1 MRERGGMTPAR
12 TMGEWYPKERLGDLP
27 AEAARRWGTREAL
40 VCDGKRWTYGQFD
53 REVDRVARGLMA
65 LGVEPG
71 EHVALW
77 MTNRAEWLFLVFAI
91 AKVGAVLVP
100 LNTRYRTDDV
110 AYTVQQSDS
119 GAWISIDRSGPVDYA
134 AMLTEVLPDLAAQD
148 PRDARIEGFP
158 RLRRLVLVGE
168 SRVSGMLGWEAMLAA
183 GEAVS
188 EAALVARAEAV
199 DPDAPVMIGYTSG
212 TTGHPKGVLHT
223 HVMIRNMRE
232 RANRIGLTFED
243 VIVNPLPLFHMYGF
257 SEAGLISLIAG
268 AKHVL
273 LDRFD
278 ADACMRL
285 VEAEKGT
292 ITHGFDTH
300 YKEYLDS
307 LARNPRDI
315 SSLRFGTFPSGMT
328 SSARI
333 ARRVQTEMVPTF
345 TGWGMT
351 ETFTYATMSFGNS
364 TPEQRS
370 DASGFPAP
378 GFEIKVVDPESGR
391 EAAAGEEG
399 ELLIRG
405 YMITQG
411 YYRKPEETAAAIDG
425 DGWLHT
431 GDTCV
436 LRADGHIRFVGRF
449 KDQLRVGGENVSP
462 AEVEAFL
469 MAHEAIDRVAVVGY
483 PDPRLGEV
491 AVAFVVTGPGGAV
504 SGEQIAAWCKGRIAS
519 FKIPRH
525 VLPVEA
531 FPMTAS
537 GKVQKHKLRALAIEI
552 LGDPTAD
559 RAAE

>member
-1 MRERGGMTPAR
+1 MPD
-12 TMGEWYPKERLGDLP
+12 WYPKERLGDLP
-27 AEAARRWGTREAL
+27 AEAARRWGAREAL
-40 VCDGKRWTYGQFD
+40 ICQSARWTYREYD
-53 REVDRVARGLMA
+53 REVDRVAKGLIA
-65 LGVEPG
+65 LGVEQG

-77 MTNRAEWLFLVFAI
+77 MTNRAEWLFLTFAI
-91 AKVGAVLVP
+91 AKIGAVLVP

-110 AYTVQQSDS
+110 AYTVRQSDS
-119 GAWISIDRSGPVDYA
+119 GTWISIDRSGPVDYA
-134 AMLTEVLPDLAAQD
+134 AMLADVLPELAVQD
-148 PRDARIEGFP
+148 PRAASIEGFP
-158 RLRRLVLVGE
+158 QLRRLVVLGE
-168 SRVSGMLGWEAMLAA
+168 SEVPGTVGWEAMLAS

-188 EAALVARAEAV
+188 EAALADRAAEV

-232 RANRIGLTFED
+232 RANRFGLTFED
-243 VIVNPLPLFHMYGF
+243 VIVNPLPLFHLYGF
-257 SEAGLISLIAG
+257 SEGGLISVIAG
-268 AKHVL
+268 CKHVL

-278 ADACMRL
+278 ADECMRL
-285 VEAEKGT
+285 VETETGT

-307 LARNPRDI
+307 LARNPREI
-315 SSLRFGTFPSGMT
+315 SSLRICTFPSGMT

-333 ARRVQTEMVPTF
+333 ARRVQTEMAPIV

-351 ETFTYATMSFGNS
+351 ETFTFATMAFGNS
-364 TPEQRS
+364 TPEQRT

-378 GFEIKVVDPESGR
+378 GLDIKVVDPETGR
-391 EAAAGEEG
+391 EVAIGEEG

-411 YYRKPEETAAAIDG
+411 YYRKPEETAEAIDA

-431 GDTCV
+431 GDSVV

-449 KDQLRVGGENVSP
+449 KDQLKVGGENVAP

-469 MAHEAIDRVAVVGY
+469 MAHEAIDQVAVVGY

-491 AVAFVVTGPGGAV
+491 AAAFVVTAPGKSVAGD
-504 SGEQIAAWCKGRIAS
+504 EIAGYCKGRIAS
-519 FKIPRH
+519 FKSPRH
-525 VLPVEA
+525 VLTVDA

-537 GKVQKHKLRALAIEI
+537 GKVQKHRLRALALDM

-559 RAAE
+559 QAAE

>member
-1 MRERGGMTPAR
+1 MA
-12 TMGEWYPKERLGDLP
+12 K
-27 AEAARRWGTREAL
+27 
-40 VCDGKRWTYGQFD
+40 
-53 REVDRVARGLMA
+53 GLIA

-77 MTNRAEWLFLVFAI
+77 MNNRAEWLFLTFAI
-91 AKVGAVLVP
+91 ARVGAVLVP

-110 AYTVQQSDS
+110 AYTVRQSDS
-119 GAWISIDRSGPVDYA
+119 GTWISIDRAGPVDYA
-134 AMLTEVLPDLAAQD
+134 AMLAEVLPGLAAQD
-148 PRDARIEGFP
+148 PRAAVIEGFP
-158 RLRRLVLVGE
+158 RLRRLVALGE
-168 SRVSGMLGWEAMLAA
+168 GEVPGMLGWEAMLAA
-183 GEAVS
+183 GGAVS
-188 EAALVARAEAV
+188 DEALAARAAAV
-199 DPDAPVMIGYTSG
+199 DPDEPVMIGYTSG
-212 TTGHPKGVLHT
+212 TTGHPKGVLHS

-257 SEAGLISLIAG
+257 SEGGLISVIAG
-268 AKHVL
+268 ARHVL

-278 ADACMRL
+278 ADECMRL
-285 VEAEKGT
+285 VEAEGGT
-292 ITHGFDTH
+292 VTHGFDTH

-307 LARNPRDI
+307 LARTPRDI

-333 ARRVQTEMVPTF
+333 ARRVQEEMAPTF

-351 ETFTYATMSFGNS
+351 ETFTYATMSFGTS
-364 TPEQRS
+364 TPEQRT

-378 GFEIKVVDPESGR
+378 GFEIKVVEPGSGR
-391 EAAAGEEG
+391 EVARGEEG

-405 YMITQG
+405 YMITRG
-411 YYRKPEETAAAIDG
+411 YYRKPEETAEAIDA

-431 GDTCV
+431 GDTVV

-449 KDQLRVGGENVSP
+449 KDQLRVGGENVSS

-469 MAHEAIDRVAVVGY
+469 MAHEAIDQVAVVGY

-491 AVAFVVTGPGGAV
+491 AVAFVVPVAGQSVAGA
-504 SGEQIAAWCKGRIAS
+504 EAAAFCKGRIAS
-519 FKIPRH
+519 FKVPRH
-525 VLPVEA
+525 VLPLDA

-537 GKVQKHKLRALAIEI
+537 GKVQKHKLRALALDL
-552 LGDPTAD
+552 LGDPTAES
-559 RAAE
+559 AAE

>member
-1 MRERGGMTPAR
+1 
-12 TMGEWYPKERLGDLP
+12 MGDWYQKERLGDLP
-27 AEAARRWGTREAL
+27 AEAARRWGAREAL
-40 VCDGKRWTYGQFD
+40 VCDGARWTYYEYE
-53 REVDRVARGLMA
+53 REVDRVAKGLMA
-65 LGVEPG
+65 LGVEKG

-77 MTNRAEWLFLVFAI
+77 MNNRPEWLFLVFAI

-110 AYTVQQSDS
+110 AYTVRQSDS
-119 GAWISIDRSGPVDYA
+119 GTWISVDRSGPVDYA
-134 AMLTEVLPDLAAQD
+134 AMVVEVLPGLAGQD
-148 PRDARIEGFP
+148 PHAVAIEGFP
-158 RLRRLVLVGE
+158 QLRRVVIVGE
-168 SRVSGMLGWEAMLAA
+168 SDVPGAVAWEAMLA
-183 GEAVS
+183 GGVAVS
-188 EAALVARAEAV
+188 DAALAARASAV
-199 DPDAPVMIGYTSG
+199 DPDEPVMIGYTSG

-223 HVMIRNMRE
+223 HLMIRNMRE

-257 SEAGLISLIAG
+257 SEAGLIAAIAG
-268 AKHVL
+268 CKHVL

-278 ADACMRL
+278 ADECMRL
-285 VEAEKGT
+285 VEAERGT

-307 LARNPRDI
+307 LERTPRDI

-333 ARRVQTEMVPTF
+333 ARRVQAEMVPTF

-351 ETFTYATMSFGNS
+351 ETFTFATMSFGNS

-378 GFEIKVVDPESGR
+378 GFEIKVVDTGTGR
-391 EAAAGEEG
+391 EVAVGEEG

-411 YYRKPEETAAAIDG
+411 YYKKPEETAEAIDG

-431 GDTCV
+431 GDTVV
-436 LRADGHIRFVGRF
+436 LRADGHIRFVGRY

-469 MAHEAIDRVAVVGY
+469 MAHQAIDQVAVVGY
-483 PDPRLGEV
+483 PDARLGEV
-491 AVAFVVTGPGGAV
+491 ALAFVVTAPGKAV
-504 SGEQIAAWCKGRIAS
+504 TNEEIAAYCKGRIAS
-519 FKIPRH
+519 FKSPRH
-525 VLPVEA
+525 VLPVDA

-537 GKVQKHKLRALAIEI
+537 GKVQKHKLRKLALER

-559 RAAE
+559 QAAE

>member
-1 MRERGGMTPAR
+1 MVD
-12 TMGEWYPKERLGDLP
+12 WYPKERLGDLP
-27 AEAARRWGTREAL
+27 AEAARCWGAREAL
-40 VCDGKRWTYGQFD
+40 VCDGRRWTYREYS
-53 REVDRVARGLMA
+53 REVDRVAKGLMA
-65 LGVEPG
+65 LGVESG

-77 MTNRAEWLFLVFAI
+77 MNNRPEWLFLTFAI
-91 AKVGAVLVP
+91 AKIGAVLVP

-110 AYTVQQSDS
+110 AYTVRQSDS
-119 GAWISIDRSGPVDYA
+119 GTWISIDRSGPVDYA
-134 AMLTEVLPDLAAQD
+134 AMLRDVLPGLAGQD
-148 PRDARIEGFP
+148 PRAVAIEGFP
-158 RLRRLVLVGE
+158 QLRRVVIVGE
-168 SRVSGMLGWEAMLAA
+168 SDVPGTLSWEAMLAGGA
-183 GEAVS
+183 AVS
-188 EAALVARAEAV
+188 DAALAARAEAV
-199 DPDAPVMIGYTSG
+199 DPDEPVMIGYTSG

-223 HVMIRNMRE
+223 HLMIRNMRE

-243 VIVNPLPLFHMYGF
+243 VIINPLPLFHMYGF
-257 SEAGLISLIAG
+257 SEAGLIGVIAG
-268 AKHVL
+268 CKHVL

-278 ADACMRL
+278 ADECMRL
-285 VEAEKGT
+285 VEAEGGT

-307 LARNPRDI
+307 LERTPRDI

-333 ARRVQTEMVPTF
+333 ARRVQAEMVPTF

-351 ETFTYATMSFGNS
+351 ETFTFATMSFGNS

-378 GFEIKVVDPESGR
+378 GFEIRVVDSETSQ
-391 EAAAGEEG
+391 EVAVGEEG

-411 YYRKPEETAAAIDG
+411 YYRKPEETAEAIDG

-431 GDTCV
+431 GDTVV
-436 LRADGHIRFVGRF
+436 LRADGHIRFVGRY

-469 MAHEAIDRVAVVGY
+469 MAHEAIDQVAVVGY
-483 PDPRLGEV
+483 PDARLNEV
-491 AVAFVVTGPGGAV
+491 AVAFVVPGPGLTV
-504 SGEQIAAWCKGRIAS
+504 TSEEIAAYCKGRIAS
-519 FKIPRH
+519 FKSPRH
-525 VLPVEA
+525 VLSVDA

-537 GKVQKHKLRALAIEI
+537 GKVQKHKLRKLALER

-559 RAAE
+559 QAAE

>member
-1 MRERGGMTPAR
+1 
-12 TMGEWYPKERLGDLP
+12 
-27 AEAARRWGTREAL
+27 
-40 VCDGKRWTYGQFD
+40 
-53 REVDRVARGLMA
+53 
-65 LGVEPG
+65 
-71 EHVALW
+71 
-77 MTNRAEWLFLVFAI
+77 
-91 AKVGAVLVP
+91 
-100 LNTRYRTDDV
+100 
-110 AYTVQQSDS
+110 
-119 GAWISIDRSGPVDYA
+119 
-134 AMLTEVLPDLAAQD
+134 
-148 PRDARIEGFP
+148 
-158 RLRRLVLVGE
+158 
-168 SRVSGMLGWEAMLAA
+168 
-183 GEAVS
+183 
-188 EAALVARAEAV
+188 
-199 DPDAPVMIGYTSG
+199 
-212 TTGHPKGVLHT
+212 
-223 HVMIRNMRE
+223 
-232 RANRIGLTFED
+232 
-243 VIVNPLPLFHMYGF
+243 
-257 SEAGLISLIAG
+257 
-268 AKHVL
+268 
-273 LDRFD
+273 
-278 ADACMRL
+278 
-285 VEAEKGT
+285 
-292 ITHGFDTH
+292 
-300 YKEYLDS
+300 
-307 LARNPRDI
+307 
-315 SSLRFGTFPSGMT
+315 MT

-333 ARRVQTEMVPTF
+333 ARRVQTEMAPTF

-351 ETFTYATMSFGNS
+351 ETFTYATMSFGTS
-364 TPEQRS
+364 TPEQRT

-431 GDTCV
+431 GDTAV

-469 MAHEAIDRVAVVGY
+469 MAHAAIDRVAVVGY

-491 AVAFVVTGPGGAV
+491 AVAFVVAAPGGAV
-504 SGEQIAAWCKGRIAS
+504 SGEEIAAWCKGRIAS

-537 GKVQKHKLRALAIEI
+537 GKVQKHKLRARAIEI

>member
-1 MRERGGMTPAR
+1 MP
-12 TMGEWYPKERLGDLP
+12 EWYPKERLGDLP
-27 AEAARRWGTREAL
+27 AEAARRWPAREAL
-40 VCDGKRWTYGQFD
+40 VCGGARWTYREFD
-53 REVDRVARGLMA
+53 RDVDRVAKGLMA
-65 LGVEPG
+65 LGVEQG

-77 MTNRAEWLFLVFAI
+77 MTNRAEWLFLTFAI
-91 AKVGAVLVP
+91 AKIGAVLVP

-110 AYTVQQSDS
+110 AYTVRQSDS
-119 GAWISIDRSGPVDYA
+119 GTWISADRSGPVDYA
-134 AMLTEVLPDLAAQD
+134 AMLAEVLPGLAGQD
-148 PRDARIEGFP
+148 PRAVAIEGFP
-158 RLRRLVLVGE
+158 RLRRVVVLGE
-168 SRVSGMLGWEAMLAA
+168 SEVPGTVGWEAMLAD

-188 EAALVARAEAV
+188 DAALAERAASV
-199 DPDAPVMIGYTSG
+199 DPDARVMIGYTSG

-243 VIVNPLPLFHMYGF
+243 VIVNPLPLFHLYGF
-257 SEAGLISLIAG
+257 SEGGLISVIAG

-278 ADACMRL
+278 ADECMRL
-285 VEAEKGT
+285 VETETGT

-300 YKEYLDS
+300 YKEYLNS
-307 LARNPRDI
+307 LERIPRDI
-315 SSLRFGTFPSGMT
+315 SSLRICTFPSGMT

-333 ARRVQTEMVPTF
+333 ARRVQTEMAPIV

-351 ETFTYATMSFGNS
+351 ETFTFATMAFGNS
-364 TPEQRS
+364 TPEQRT

-378 GFEIKVVDPESGR
+378 GLDIKVADPETGR
-391 EAAAGEEG
+391 EVEIGEEG

-411 YYRKPEETAAAIDG
+411 YYKKPEETAEAIDA

-431 GDTCV
+431 GDSVV

-449 KDQLRVGGENVSP
+449 KDQLKVGGENVAP

-469 MAHEAIDRVAVVGY
+469 MAHEAIDQVAVVGY

-491 AVAFVVTGPGGAV
+491 AVAFVVTAPGKTVA
-504 SGEQIAAWCKGRIAS
+504 SEEIAGYCKGRIAS
-519 FKIPRH
+519 FKVPRH
-525 VLPVEA
+525 VLTVDA

-537 GKVQKHKLRALAIEI
+537 GKVQKHRLRALALDM
-552 LGDPTAD
+552 LGHPTAD
-559 RAAE
+559 QAAE